1 LQHHRSKAE
10 ALLFYAFDILIYRG
24 SSLLDIPLHGKREVL
39 QKIFAGG
46 ISAPLMLP
54 VNLEA
59 SPTDLVRALREFGF
73 EGVVAKRKDSL
84 YESGKRSG
92 AWLKCKINQRQEFV
106 IGGYVPDHPL

>member
-24 SSLLDIPLHGKREVL
+24 SSLLDIPLHGRHEVL

-73 EGVVAKRKDSL
+73 EGVVAKILFMSQASAAAHGSSARSTKDKNLS
-84 YESGKRSG
+84 
-92 AWLKCKINQRQEFV
+92 
-106 IGGYVPDHPL
+106 